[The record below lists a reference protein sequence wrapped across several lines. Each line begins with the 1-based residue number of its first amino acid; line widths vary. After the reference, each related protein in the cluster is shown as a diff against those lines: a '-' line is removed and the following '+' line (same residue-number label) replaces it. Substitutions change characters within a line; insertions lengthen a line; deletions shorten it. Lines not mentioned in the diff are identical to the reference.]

1 MTDPILLHFAAG
13 ILNKAGKKRLCKCEF
28 NAFLNAQVDYNVHLN
43 AITEKP
49 LFNGHWQYNETA
61 VTFLVLQQSYIT
73 FSLFSLLR
81 FVRNDAAFGLSSV
94 LSLLLVCIWENRRFQ
109 QHSPAFTSNCAG

>member
-13 ILNKAGKKRLCKCEF
+13 ILNKAGKKRHCKCEF
-28 NAFLNAQVDYNVHLN
+28 NAFFNAQVDYNVHLN

-73 FSLFSLLR
+73 FSLVSSLHL
-81 FVRNDAAFGLSSV
+81 
-94 LSLLLVCIWENRRFQ
+94 C
-109 QHSPAFTSNCAG
+109 